1 MAKRKVD
8 TVLDQELKALM
19 KESDQHVFN
28 EYCQTCCQ
36 NKMCCDTCNIIV
48 NGEPVHYLSARDA
61 YEMSEANIFGEYLND

>member
-1 MAKRKVD
+1 MKATTD
-8 TVLDQELKALM
+8 IDNELKALLR
-19 KESDQHVFN
+19 ESEQYVFN

-61 YEMSEANIFGEYLND
+61 YELFEANSYGDYLND